1 MDAPDTTPTTLLQAI
16 TFFADPENCRRFM
29 VELRWPDAVVRCPN
43 CGSDN
48 VDYLPNARVYKCFEK
63 HPRQKFSL
71 KVGTIF
77 EDSPI
82 GLDKWLPAMW
92 LLVNCKNGVSSYE
105 IHRALGVTQKT
116 AWFMLQRLRLALQ
129 GNDGGFLH
137 GEVEV
142 DETFI
147 GGKARNM
154 HKAKRRAKIHG
165 TGGQDKEIVFGMVE
179 RGGKVRASHI
189 SARSKDELHT
199 AIHENILAGS
209 AIFSDEWKSYEG
221 LDTDYQHAVI
231 NHAVEYVNGN
241 VHTNTME
248 NFWSLL
254 KRALGGTYIAVEP
267 FHLFRYI
274 DEQAFRY
281 NNRKDMNDGDR
292 FVTAMTQTVG
302 KRLTYA
308 QLTGKTI
315 SEEPKSQPEP
325 KQEPLWEPF

>member
-1 MDAPDTTPTTLLQAI
+1 MAPAKEAPTTLQQAI
-16 TFFADPENCRRFM
+16 VCFSDPENCYRFM
-29 VELRWPDAVVRCPN
+29 VDLRWPDGVIRCPN

-48 VDYLPNARVYKCFEK
+48 VDYLPNARLFKCYEK

-129 GNDGGFLH
+129 ESGEMMS

-142 DETFI
+142 DETYI

-154 HKAKRRAKIHG
+154 HAAVRDRKIKAHG
-165 TGGQDKEIVFGMVE
+165 VKGKQAVFGMVE
-179 RGGKVRASHI
+179 RGGRVKATHVAETKKVDLQRRI
-189 SARSKDELHT
+189 REGV
-199 AIHENILAGS
+199 EAGS
-209 AIFSDEWKSYEG
+209 VIFSDQHPMYTG
-221 LDTDYQHAVI
+221 LSEDYKHAVI
-231 NHAVEYVNGN
+231 NHAVEHVRGN
-241 VHTNTME
+241 THTNTIE
-248 NFWSLL
+248 NFWSLF
-254 KRALGGTYIAVEP
+254 KRGLHGTYISVEP

-281 NNRKDMNDGDR
+281 NYRKDMHDGER
-292 FVTAMTQTVG
+292 FTTAMSMVTG
-302 KRLTYA
+302 KRLTYKE
-308 QLTGKTI
+308 LTGKT
-315 SEEPKSQPEP
+315 KDFDD
-325 KQEPLWEPF
+325 EPLPPRDEQPWEPF

>member
-1 MDAPDTTPTTLLQAI
+1 MT
-16 TFFADPENCRRFM
+16 
-29 VELRWPDAVVRCPN
+29 ELRWPDGKVTCPM

-48 VDYLPNARVYKCFEK
+48 VKYLPNARVFKCFEK

-82 GLDKWLPAMW
+82 GLEKWLPAMW
-92 LLVNCKNGVSSYE
+92 LVVNCKNGISSWE
-105 IHRALGVTQKT
+105 VHRALGVTQKT
-116 AWFMLQRLRLALQ
+116 AWFMLHRIRLAMQ
-129 GNDGGFLH
+129 ESGGKLT

-154 HKAKRRAKIHG
+154 HAAKRKEKITG
-165 TGGQDKEIVFGMVE
+165 TGGKDKAIAFGMVE
-179 RGGKVRASHI
+179 RGGKVRAS
-189 SARSKDELHT
+189 SALSRSKEDLQG
-199 AIHENILAGS
+199 AIREHVEAGS
-209 AIFSDEWKSYEG
+209 AIFSDELKSYDG
-221 LDTDYQHAVI
+221 LDADYQHAVI
-231 NHAVEYVNGN
+231 NHAIEYVNGN
-241 VHTNTME
+241 THTNTIE

-254 KRALGGTYIAVEP
+254 KRGLHGTYVSVEP

-281 NNRKDMNDGDR
+281 NYRKDMNDGDR
-292 FVTAMTQTVG
+292 FVTAMKQITG

-308 QLTGKTI
+308 ELTGKARG
-315 SEEPKSQPEP
+315 SEEPAVIEVKPVEWP
-325 KQEPLWEPF
+325 WEPF